1 MAHKII
7 RRSLQFEDRIARYR
21 GKQPEEGHVYLE
33 FIEGQLL
40 ADCVGRMS
48 ENLQHRV
55 HEALTKTVR
64 GLLKIDI
71 SHGNI
76 SSYNVMIHKVIWS
89 CSAEA
94 SVDEYVVLIDF
105 SHANVKSL
113 CSEQRWRGRCSW
125 DISDLKGIK
134 EAMKEDLGH
143 KRMYYTKRGKEY
155 MYRVPICSD
164 GKNQHKP

>member
-1 MAHKII
+1 M
-7 RRSLQFEDRIARYR
+7 
-21 GKQPEEGHVYLE
+21 
-33 FIEGQLL
+33 
-40 ADCVGRMS
+40 
-48 ENLQHRV
+48 

-64 GLLKIDI
+64 GLLKIGI
-71 SHGNI
+71 SHGDI
-76 SSYNVMIHKVIWS
+76 SSYNVMIHKDIWS